1 MIIIMPFYAWVIW
14 TADSI
19 RIAVARDSEPSRL
32 VLSFL
37 FEDQTCFFR
46 GQTCSFRAA
55 KHGFPARWA
64 IPMSDEVWSKSD

>member
-1 MIIIMPFYAWVIW
+1 MVIIMPFYAWVIW
-14 TADSI
+14 PADSI
-19 RIAVARDSEPSRL
+19 RIALARDSEPSRL

-55 KHGFPARWA
+55 KHGVPARWA
-64 IPMSDEVWSKSD
+64 IPMSDEVWSKSN